1 MKIRENLKKIL
12 SIFGV
17 LAVGIILMIALGST
31 EKKSNKRELK
41 PEVRTVETQ
50 IVTFGNINLE
60 ITGYGAIKSQNELNV
75 FTEAS
80 GKVIFAK
87 NNLKNGTFVKKGEIV
102 LIIDQREVENTLYS
116 LRSNYLKAIAS
127 LLAEMKIENV
137 NIYKKW
143 SDYFESIDIKKPIPE
158 LPYNLTSRE
167 KIKLSARDILTKFYA
182 VKNQEILLT
191 KYKITAP
198 FDGFLES
205 NGIIKNSIISKGM
218 KLFKITDAKNLE
230 VTIPLLTEDINMI
243 DFLKN
248 TTVILYS
255 EKTNDIIKGRII
267 RKESILKRNSQTLDV
282 FAAFKNDKL
291 NTYFLP
297 GNYIRVN
304 IQGKYLKNVAR
315 IPRYLVDNNNFIY
328 TMVNGKLAHSKVDVI
343 TIQNN
348 FAIIRNTIP
357 KETEIVKTILQ
368 KPLLGMGLKSSS
380 KFLKINNDSPN
391 INATTVGDF

>member
-1 MKIRENLKKIL
+1 MKLTGNFKKIL

-17 LAVGIILMIALGST
+17 LAVGIIIMFVLGST
-31 EKKSNKRELK
+31 EKESNKRKLK

-50 IVTFGNINLE
+50 IINFGNINLE
-60 ITGYGAIKSQNELNV
+60 ITGYGTIKSQNELNV
-75 FTEAS
+75 ISEAS
-80 GKVIFAK
+80 GKVMFAK
-87 NNLKNGTFVKKGEIV
+87 NNLRNGTFVKKGETV

-143 SDYFESIDIKKPIPE
+143 SNYFKSIDIKKTIPE
-158 LPYNLTSRE
+158 LPYKLTSRE

-198 FDGFLES
+198 FNGFLES

-218 KLFKITDAKNLE
+218 WLFKITDAKNLE
-230 VTIPLLTEDINMI
+230 VAIPLLAEDINMI

-248 TTVILYS
+248 ITVTLYS
-255 EKTNDIIKGRII
+255 EKSDDIIKGRII
-267 RKESILKRNSQTLDV
+267 RKEANLKRNSQTLDV
-282 FAAFKNDKL
+282 FVAFKNNKL
-291 NTYFLP
+291 NTYFLS
-297 GNYIRVN
+297 GNYIRVD
-304 IQGKYLKNVAR
+304 IQGKHLKNVAS
-315 IPRYLVDNNNFIY
+315 IPRHLVDNDSFIY
-328 TMVNGKLAHSKVDVI
+328 TMVNGKLAQSKVDII

-348 FAIIRNTIP
+348 YAIIRNTIP
-357 KETEIVKTILQ
+357 NKTEIIKTILQ
-368 KPLLGMGLKSSS
+368 KPLIGMGLKSSS
-380 KFLKINNDSPN
+380 ESLKINNDSPN
-391 INATTVGDF
+391 INATTIGEF

>member
-1 MKIRENLKKIL
+1 MKLRENLKKIL

-60 ITGYGAIKSQNELNV
+60 ITGYGAIQSQNELNV
-75 FTEAS
+75 VSEAS
-80 GKVIFAK
+80 GKVMFAK
-87 NNLKNGTFVKKGEIV
+87 NNLKNGTFVKKGETV

-248 TTVILYS
+248 ITATLYS
-255 EKTNDIIKGRII
+255 EKTDDIIKGRII

-282 FAAFKNDKL
+282 FVAFKNNKL

-297 GNYIRVN
+297 GNYIRVD

-315 IPRYLVDNNNFIY
+315 IPRYLVDNNSFIY

-348 FAIIRNTIP
+348 YAIIRNTIP

-380 KFLKINNDSPN
+380 ESLKINNDSPN
-391 INATTVGDF
+391 INATTVGEF